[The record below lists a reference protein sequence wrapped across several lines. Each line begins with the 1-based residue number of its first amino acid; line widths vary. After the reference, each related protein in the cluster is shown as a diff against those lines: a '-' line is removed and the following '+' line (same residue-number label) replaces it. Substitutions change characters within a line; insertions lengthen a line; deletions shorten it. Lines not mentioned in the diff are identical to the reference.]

1 MDEQGYRY
9 KQQEFDAGACS
20 MQFSNANAM
29 KADMC
34 SYQTQLTS
42 HTRYQHHVGHHLYQ
56 GESRISFCPP
66 HVLLDDAQ
74 EISCDETPFPVG
86 KQSSHL
92 AVLEQESMT
101 FFCPNTTLNNKIQ
114 ESNIKTLRMLDAK
127 QNC

>member
-1 MDEQGYRY
+1 MAWPPSGVKGIHHCRPV
-9 KQQEFDAGACS
+9 ATS
-20 MQFSNANAM
+20 
-29 KADMC
+29 
-34 SYQTQLTS
+34 S

-101 FFCPNTTLNNKIQ
+101 LTEHGHRHEGGERRSVNGNETSHNERNGALHDLQSTP
-114 ESNIKTLRMLDAK
+114 
-127 QNC
+127 

>member
-1 MDEQGYRY
+1 MAWPPSGVKGIHHCRPV
-9 KQQEFDAGACS
+9 ATS
-20 MQFSNANAM
+20 
-29 KADMC
+29 
-34 SYQTQLTS
+34 S

-101 FFCPNTTLNNKIQ
+101 LTEHGHRHGGGERRSVNGNETSHNERNGALHDLQSTP
-114 ESNIKTLRMLDAK
+114 
-127 QNC
+127 